1 MTSQGQI
8 AIVEFNAVTEGPLS
22 AEPARMKVLIAEDD
36 ELLRWIAEEV
46 VEQLELAV
54 VSFESADE
62 AIRHMRA
69 NPEDVAIVVTDY
81 IMPGELDGWE
91 FAKLVC
97 KKWPDIPVI
106 LTTGSAGESE
116 GNIRFLQK
124 PWQIGELTDLLRSS
138 ILSIQRRKQR

>member
-1 MTSQGQI
+1 
-8 AIVEFNAVTEGPLS
+8 
-22 AEPARMKVLIAEDD
+22 MKVLIAEDD

-62 AIRHMRA
+62 AITYMRA
-69 NPEDVAIVVTDY
+69 NPDEVSMVVTDY

-91 FAKLVC
+91 FAKQVC
-97 KKWPDIPVI
+97 KKWPEVPVI

-124 PWQIGELTDLLRSS
+124 PWQIGELTDLIRSAVAA
-138 ILSIQRRKQR
+138 IQRRQQR

>member
-1 MTSQGQI
+1 
-8 AIVEFNAVTEGPLS
+8 
-22 AEPARMKVLIAEDD
+22 MKVLIAEDD
-36 ELLRWIAEEV
+36 ELLRLIAEEV
-46 VEQLELAV
+46 VEQLELDV
-54 VSFESADE
+54 VSFESGDE
-62 AIRHMRA
+62 AFAYMRSH
-69 NPEDVAIVVTDY
+69 PDEVSMVVTDY

-124 PWQIGELTDLLRSS
+124 PWQIGELTDLIRSS
-138 ILSIQRRKQR
+138 ILSIQRRLLR